1 MSDLLADAL
10 QEGDKTYA
18 MFLEKINWN
27 RISTIFCGAV
37 RNFLVTVFYTGI
49 IIQINDQGNTT
60 G

>member
-27 RISTIFCGAV
+27 RISTISFRFFV
-37 RNFLVTVFYTGI
+37 VQSVI
-49 IIQINDQGNTT
+49 SW
-60 G
+60 